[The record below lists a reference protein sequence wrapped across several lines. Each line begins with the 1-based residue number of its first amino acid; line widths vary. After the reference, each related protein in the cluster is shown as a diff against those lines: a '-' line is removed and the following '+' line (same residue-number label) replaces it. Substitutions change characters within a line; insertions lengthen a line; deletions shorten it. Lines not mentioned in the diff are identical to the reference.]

1 LPIGAPGASLALVRS
16 GSVVAVLTLCAALR
30 VPAQTPAAV
39 STTPK
44 LTGYVQARFQSI
56 GDSAMFS
63 LRRVRIG
70 AQGNLTPWASYKV
83 QAELR
88 SGGTGATASTVAAT
102 DLYLALTHH
111 LWTATIGQSKTPL
124 SVEFI
129 RSSTILEL
137 PERSMAVDSLSPN
150 RDVGVKLEWNAAG
163 TVALQGGVFNGDGI
177 NRAANR
183 DKRFLYVG
191 RAVVRAAKGAYL
203 GLSAA
208 AKPDTTAWDAEAWVE
223 RGRVAVRGE
232 LLARH
237 RSFAGVTTLGW
248 YALGAYGVV
257 PKRLQLVGRVQQF
270 DPNDRVG
277 TDRITGYTGGV
288 QYFFTGDD
296 LKLQLE
302 YTAFSEQGP
311 SIDNNRVIVQM
322 QARW

>member
-1 LPIGAPGASLALVRS
+1 MRS
-16 GSVVAVLTLCAALR
+16 GSVIAVLTFSAALGA
-30 VPAQTPAAV
+30 PAQTPA
-39 STTPK
+39 SFPTTPK
-44 LTGYVQARFQSI
+44 LTGYVQARFQAI
-56 GDSAMFS
+56 GDSAGFF
-63 LRRVRIG
+63 LRRVRFG
-70 AQGNLTPWASYKV
+70 AQGNLAPWASYKV
-83 QAELR
+83 QGELR
-88 SGGTGATASTVAAT
+88 SGGTGATAATVAAT
-102 DLYLALTHH
+102 DLYLALSHR

-129 RSSTILEL
+129 RSSMIQEL

-150 RDVGVKLEWNAAG
+150 RDVGVKLEWNTAG
-163 TVALQGGVFNGDGI
+163 ALALQGGVFNGDGV
-177 NRAANR
+177 NHAVNR

-203 GLSAA
+203 GVSTA
-208 AKPDTTAWDAEAWVE
+208 AKPDTITWDAEAWVE

-232 LLARH
+232 FLARH
-237 RSFAGVTTLGW
+237 RSIVDATTLGW

-270 DPNDRVG
+270 DPNDRVR

-288 QYFFTGDD
+288 QYFFSGDD

-302 YTAFSEQGP
+302 YTVFDELGP
-311 SIDNNRVIVQM
+311 AVSNNRVIVQM

>member
-1 LPIGAPGASLALVRS
+1 VGALA
-16 GSVVAVLTLCAALR
+16 APA
-30 VPAQTPAAV
+30 PAQSPAPV

-56 GDSAMFS
+56 GDSAVFF
-63 LRRVRIG
+63 LRRVRFG
-70 AQGNLTPWASYKV
+70 AQGNINPWASYKV
-83 QAELR
+83 QGELR

-102 DLYLALTHH
+102 DLYLTLTHR

-124 SVEFI
+124 SFEFI
-129 RSSTILEL
+129 RSSTVLEL

-150 RDVGVKLEWNAAG
+150 RDVGVKLEWNTPG
-163 TVALQGGVFNGDGI
+163 TLALQGGVFNGDGV

-183 DKRFLYVG
+183 DKRFLYVT
-191 RAVVRAAKGAYL
+191 RAVVRTAKGAYL
-203 GLSAA
+203 GISAA
-208 AKPDTTAWDAEAWVE
+208 AKPDTTTWDAEGWVE

-232 LLARH
+232 FLVRH
-237 RSFAGVTTLGW
+237 RSVADVTTLGW

-277 TDRITGYTGGV
+277 ANRITGYTGAA
-288 QYFFTGDD
+288 QYFFSGDD

-302 YTAFSEQGP
+302 YTVFDEQGP
-311 SIDNNRVIVQM
+311 AVSNNRLIVQM